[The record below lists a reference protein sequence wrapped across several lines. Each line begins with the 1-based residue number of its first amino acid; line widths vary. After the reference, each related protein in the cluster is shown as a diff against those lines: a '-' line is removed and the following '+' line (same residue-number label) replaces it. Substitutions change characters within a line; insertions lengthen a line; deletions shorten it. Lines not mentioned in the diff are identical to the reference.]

1 MAEQQQ
7 TTERT
12 VLAQIS
18 EMLNEEKWTRATLNS
33 YTVKNFRELDE
44 ILDTVFEE
52 GLQDDVN
59 ELCEEHLQ
67 HTKNSIIA
75 LYLSGIIH
83 LHRQT
88 VDDTNLVMLIN
99 IFTDNHKWNIVE
111 YLASRIL
118 DFGENKYALRTL
130 ADCYNSENLQDQMY
144 EVWER
149 LIRVDFE
156 EADIVRRLA
165 ERREEEDDVDAAV
178 DYYKKALHRYI
189 NKRSFNNIKEVWH
202 RLNQYIPGETEFFFH
217 AETKIAKAVSE
228 ERAVQ
233 LLEDYYPHF
242 KKKEDWDT
250 AIEVLKRVLSYDSHN
265 PWARKEIVECYRAKY
280 ADHSHLD
287 EYIRLSNLN
296 QSWRNIHDAI
306 ADFEKHISFDA
317 GNFVFHRSWGVGII
331 REIKDESIRID
342 FARKR
347 GHEMSLKMAVS
358 ALDILPKDHIW
369 VLRSVWKKEKLH
381 KKVKTD
387 IVWALKVVI
396 KSLGNAADMK
406 RIKAELVPHVLSPGE
421 WSSWSAKARQILKT
435 NKQFGNLTD
444 KLDHFV
450 VRDQPISFEEKT
462 FNKFKAEKT
471 FFDRVK
477 TFNEFMDHVES
488 TEEVGTD
495 SEFFREMYE
504 YFVGFLRSQG
514 ATNEYVVASNLV
526 VRRLVEKYPF
536 LNPGLE
542 LDFESLFGTIKNLE
556 EVFQHLESN
565 DLRKMFLQDLRRYI
579 PDWPEY
585 YSRLFPYHLSRD
597 IVIELE
603 RNGHTGR
610 LADLFY
616 SVHNNYRDMREA
628 FVWMVRN
635 CSDDKWFQHLGVEA
649 EKILISLVHLLDITA
664 REIDNRKDVS
674 GNRKLNRQIHN
685 LLFKDGRLNHFI
697 SSADPE
703 SLNRIFTLVSDVKD
717 LDPALVL
724 ELKQKILDRYPNFK
738 FYGESATQTVS
749 RGFLVAATSY
759 EDKSAQ
765 LRHIHEVEVPENSKE
780 ISEAIQHGDLSENAE
795 YKAAKERQDMLNNT
809 VAKLKEELDRA
820 QIVRRGDVDPSGIT
834 FGTVVRLHNLDT
846 DKDETYTVMGPWES
860 DPNKGTVSYLSPLGS
875 ELYNHKVGEELHFE
889 INERQYNYRV
899 EEISVADF

>member
-12 VLAQIS
+12 VVAQIS

-33 YTVKNFRELDE
+33 YTVNNFKELDDV
-44 ILDTVFEE
+44 LDTVFDA
-52 GLQDDVN
+52 GLQDEVN

-99 IFTDNHKWNIVE
+99 IFTDNHKWSIVE

-130 ADCYNSENLQDQMY
+130 ADCYDSENLQDQKY

-165 ERREEEDDVDAAV
+165 ERREEEGDVDAAV

-189 NKRSFNNIKEVWH
+189 NKRSFNNIKEIWH
-202 RLNQYIPGETEFFFH
+202 RLNQYIPEETEFFFH
-217 AETKIAKAVSE
+217 AETKIAKSVSE

-250 AIEVLKRVLSYDSHN
+250 AIEVLKRVLSYDSRN
-265 PWARKEIVECYRAKY
+265 PWARKEIVDCYRAKY
-280 ADHSHLD
+280 ADHSHLE
-287 EYIRLSNLN
+287 EYVRLSNLN

-331 REIKDESIRID
+331 REIKDDSIRID

-358 ALDILPKDHIW
+358 ALEILPRDHIW
-369 VLRSVWKKEKLH
+369 VLRSVWKKDKLH
-381 KKVKTD
+381 DKVKND
-387 IVWALKVVI
+387 PVWALKIVI

-406 RIKAELVPHVLSPGE
+406 RIKAELVPHILSPGE

-471 FFDRVK
+471 FFDRFK
-477 TFNEFMDHVES
+477 TFSEYLDHVEKND
-488 TEEVGTD
+488 EIGTD

-514 ATNEYVVASNLV
+514 AVNEYVVSSNMV

-536 LNPGLE
+536 LNPAVD
-542 LDFESLFGTIKNLE
+542 LDFEAMFNGIRNLE
-556 EVFQHLESN
+556 EVFNGIEN
-565 DLRKMFLQDLRRYI
+565 NELRKMFMQDLRRFVPEW
-579 PDWPEY
+579 PDY
-585 YSRLFPYHLSRD
+585 YTRLFPHHLSRD
-597 IVIELE
+597 IIAELE
-603 RNGHTGR
+603 RNGHAGR
-610 LADLFY
+610 LADLF
-616 SVHNNYRDMREA
+616 SHIHNNYRDMREA
-628 FVWMVRN
+628 FVWLVRN
-635 CSDDKWFQHLGVEA
+635 CRDDKWFRELHVEQ
-649 EKILISLVHLLDITA
+649 EKILIAMIHLLDITA

-674 GNRKLNRQIHN
+674 ANRKLNRQVHN
-685 LLFKDGRLNHFI
+685 YLFKDQHLHSFI
-697 SSADPE
+697 DNADPE
-703 SLNRIFTLVSDVKD
+703 SLNRIFTLVSDAKG

-724 ELKQKILDRYPNFK
+724 ELKQRILNRYPNFK
-738 FYGESATQTVS
+738 FYGETEAQTVS
-749 RGFLVAATSY
+749 RGFIVAAKSY
-759 EDKSAQ
+759 EEKSAQ
-765 LRHIHEVEVPENSKE
+765 LRHIHEVEVPDNSKE
-780 ISEAIQHGDLSENAE
+780 ISEALQHGDLSENAE
-795 YKAAKERQDMLNNT
+795 YKAAKERQDMLNNSA
-809 VAKLKEELDRA
+809 AKLKEELDRA
-820 QIVRRGDVDPSGIT
+820 QIMRRSDVDPSTIS
-834 FGTVVRLHNLDT
+834 FGTVVRLTNLETDDT
-846 DKDETYTVMGPWES
+846 EEYTVMGPWES
-860 DPNKGTVSYLSPLGS
+860 DPDQAIISYLSPLGG
-875 ELYNHKVGEELHFE
+875 ELYNHKAGEELHFE
-889 INERQYNYRV
+889 INDREYHYRV
-899 EEISVADF
+899 EEIRVAEF

>member
-12 VLAQIS
+12 IIAQVS

-33 YTVKNFRELDE
+33 YTVTNFRELDE
-44 ILDTVFEE
+44 ILDQVFAED
-52 GLQDDVN
+52 LQDEVN

-130 ADCYNSENLQDQMY
+130 ADCYDSENMQDEKY

-165 ERREEEDDVDAAV
+165 ERKEQEDDVDAAV

-202 RLNQYIPGETEFFFH
+202 RLNQYIPEETEFFFH

-233 LLEDYYPHF
+233 LLEDYYPNF
-242 KKKEDWDT
+242 KKKGDWDT
-250 AIEVLKRVLSYDSHN
+250 AIEVLKRVLSYDTRN

-280 ADHSHLD
+280 ADHSHLE

-369 VLRSVWKKEKLH
+369 VLRSVWKKDKLH
-381 KKVKTD
+381 DKVKND
-387 IVWALKVVI
+387 PVWALKVVI

-406 RIKAELVPHVLSPGE
+406 RIKAELVPHILSPGE

-477 TFNEFMDHVES
+477 TFNEFMEHAETNDGL
-488 TEEVGTD
+488 GTD

-514 ATNEYVVASNLV
+514 ATNEYVVSSNLV
-526 VRRLVEKYPF
+526 VRRLVEKHPF
-536 LNPGLE
+536 LNPGVD
-542 LDFESLFGTIKNLE
+542 LDFQKLFESIKNLE
-556 EVFQHLESN
+556 EVFTNIESN
-565 DLRKMFLQDLRRYI
+565 DLRKAFLQDLRRHI
-579 PDWPEY
+579 PDWPDY
-585 YSRLFPYHLSRD
+585 YRRLFPYHLSRD
-597 IVIELE
+597 IVVELE
-603 RNGHTGR
+603 RNGHAAKLTE
-610 LADLFY
+610 LF
-616 SVHNNYRDMREA
+616 SHIHNNYRDMREP
-628 FVWMVRN
+628 FVWLVRN
-635 CSDDKWFQHLGVEA
+635 CDQDTWFAELKVER
-649 EKILISLVHLLDITA
+649 EKVLIAMIHLLDITA
-664 REIDNRKDVS
+664 REIDNRKEVS
-674 GNRKLNRQIHN
+674 ANRKLNRQIHN
-685 LLFKDGRLNHFI
+685 YLFKDHNLNAFI
-697 SSADPE
+697 DEADPE

-717 LDPALVL
+717 LDPALVI
-724 ELKQKILDRYPNFK
+724 ELKQRILDRYPNFK
-738 FYGESATQTVS
+738 FYGETEAETVS
-749 RGFLVAATSY
+749 RGFIVTAPAY
-759 EDKSAQ
+759 EKKSAQ

-780 ISEAIQHGDLSENAE
+780 ISEAASKGDLRENAE
-795 YKAAKERQDMLNNT
+795 YKAAKERQDMLNNS
-809 VAKLKEELDRA
+809 AARLKEELDRA
-820 QIVRRGDVDPSGIT
+820 QIIRRGDVDTSAIT
-834 FGTVVRLHNLDT
+834 FGTTVRLKNLETDT
-846 DKDETYTVMGPWES
+846 DEEYTVLGPWES
-860 DPNKGTVSYLSPLGS
+860 DPSKSVISYLSPLGS
-875 ELYNHKVGEELHFE
+875 ELYNHKVGEELEFT
-889 INERQYNYRV
+889 INDRNYHYRV
-899 EEISVADF
+899 EEINAADF